1 MHVAGLIA
9 LALSL
14 HVFSAPVLDVKKG
27 HDLRVSVAAG
37 QTASKSAK
45 AAYNIIYRRKT
56 LLCFHA
62 SGEQVSDRR
71 SKDDPAPD
79 DIQAFTDDLQI
90 AFANT
95 QTIGN
100 VVQGPIDNSYRRKT
114 ILIGSQFP
122 CISFRCGSS
131 YHIPLVSVY
140 NPSSAHLQ
148 HAEVPRAGPIFIQ
161 RWYWLK
167 HTSRIKTVTFYGAIC
182 VEVGRFDVGFG
193 IYLGRSHIWI
203 CILHISFGLRNEYL
217 DIAIWIC
224 SVLEMFSQPPATPN
238 STIGHV
244 PDEIPDRYTVIL
256 DNSADLRAHLTQLQ
270 NFIDTNE
277 NCTSLNNT
285 VETTADHSFLKFYSG
300 KFDGRVLAYI
310 SGVQGVQ
317 LVERSRLVPDQEPN
331 SRPDPGELSAR
342 STLIRRRSGAP
353 WNLARITHGS
363 GPLLS
368 GPGPTNGPKSAT
380 SQDWTYFTGDGADGE
395 GVAIYI
401 VDTGIR
407 PGHPEFTGRVV
418 PVGDDY
424 LVHSVPGTTDDTD
437 GHGTRVASVAAGSS
451 VGVASKATIFPI
463 RVQTEY
469 TDIDTNTVTNKL
481 SPESVSEGIS
491 NAVDHYQQVWN
502 GGKTS
507 GVMKP
512 AVINI
517 SIWMSDDILLKS
529 AVAAAI
535 KAGIHVVIAAG
546 NSNADQCDW
555 YLPDLGQIT
564 VGATDIDDKKA
575 SFSNFGPCVDVYAPG
590 ASILAANLAGVG
602 FFFMNRISFPQFRF
616 HKGLMVRSGTSYA
629 APLVAGMIAAIISA
643 TGNMSPADMKE
654 RIIADATGKMVD
666 FTFANSQN
674 RLALMDPALTNFI
687 DLPRRAM

>member
-167 HTSRIKTVTFYGAIC
+167 HTSRINTVTFYGAIC
-182 VEVGRFDVGFG
+182 VEFGRFDVGFG
-193 IYLGRSHIWI
+193 IVRKH
-203 CILHISFGLRNEYL
+203 
-217 DIAIWIC
+217 
-224 SVLEMFSQPPATPN
+224 
-238 STIGHV
+238 
-244 PDEIPDRYTVIL
+244 RYTVIL

-353 WNLARITHGS
+353 WNLARITHSS

-654 RIIADATGKMVD
+654 RIIADATRKMVD